1 MSFDY
6 GKLRGRIR
14 ERYGTEQKF
23 AAAMGIGRVSLS
35 QKLNNECDF
44 TRKQML
50 KAAELLEIESRDIPE
65 YFFREISSETRTT
78 ATA

>member
-6 GKLRGRIR
+6 SKLRGRIR
-14 ERYGTEQKF
+14 EKYGTEQKF

-35 QKLNNECDF
+35 SKLNNESDF

-50 KAAELLEIESRDIPE
+50 RAAEVLDLDATQIPE
-65 YFFREISSETRTT
+65 YFFT
-78 ATA
+78 AVVQKGEQPA